1 MHMIAKARSG
11 ILSDVIR
18 DFKKFTSFKITNEIM
33 SGKESR
39 KEWMLDLI
47 RTGGKKQKKKSEHQ
61 LWQYNDHAEEV
72 FGAEFTLSKINYIHN
87 NPVEAG
93 LVDRAINY
101 PFSSARDYA
110 GGKSAV
116 NVSLINLH
124 SLM

>member
-1 MHMIAKARSG
+1 MLSRSEARNG
-11 ILSDVIR
+11 NLSDVIR
-18 DFKKFTSFKITNEIM
+18 DFKKFISFKMTREII

-39 KEWMLDLI
+39 KEWMLDSR
-47 RTGGKKQKKKSEHQ
+47 RTGGKKQKKKCEHQ
-61 LWQYNDHAEEV
+61 LWQYNNHAEEV
-72 FGAEFTLSKINYIHN
+72 FGAKFTLSKINYIHN

-93 LVDRAINY
+93 LVERAIDY
-101 PFSSARDYA
+101 PFSSAKDYA